1 MLQSF
6 SCILVYTKSCGSPSM
21 KSSIPPIHTNT
32 NFMLCYAQ
40 IKNVFLWLKRYN
52 HIFTLLPTEYIKI
65 WFYLCLYLFLI
76 YHRLF
81 FLEDFLNLTDKVD
94 ISQLLLVIDFL
105 NLTGKVDILQLLC
118 WLTFHKCAKKNEKK
132 IYN

>member
-76 YHRLF
+76 YHRFFFRRLF
-81 FLEDFLNLTDKVD
+81 KFSRQSGHFTTVACDRLSKFNRQSGHFATVVLID
-94 ISQLLLVIDFL
+94 ISQV
-105 NLTGKVDILQLLC
+105 C
-118 WLTFHKCAKKNEKK
+118 KKK
-132 IYN
+132 